1 MNNYTFDHI
10 NNTLTVTASFLKKA
24 GILNSP
30 EYKTIMQFKANHPGL
45 EIKKA
50 DTPKREQ
57 KYHVKL
63 AQMVQFIKTMDRLNQ
78 TKVYDQYQTV
88 KELSRIQRSPYKYM
102 EDWFRKTYPNFDKV
116 VSFDEKGQMFFN
128 DSEENQAKNTLTVV
142 NADEKL
148 EAIA

>member
-50 DTPKREQ
+50 DAPKREQ
-57 KYHVKL
+57 RHHVKM
-63 AQMVQFIKTMDRLNQ
+63 AQMVQFIKTMDRLNR
-78 TKVYDQYQTV
+78 TNVYDQYLTI
-88 KELSRIQRSPYKYM
+88 KELSRIQRSPYKYV
-102 EDWFRKTYPNFDKV
+102 EDWFRTTYPNFEKV
-116 VSFDEKGQMFFN
+116 ASFDEKGQLIFKT
-128 DSEENQAKNTLTVV
+128 SEENQEKAPLAIVNT
-142 NADEKL
+142 DEKL

>member
-1 MNNYTFDHI
+1 MTNYTFDHI

-128 DSEENQAKNTLTVV
+128 EGEENQAKNTLTVV

>member
-1 MNNYTFDHI
+1 MTNYTFDHI
-10 NNTLTVTASFLKKA
+10 NNTLTVTASFLKKT

-128 DSEENQAKNTLTVV
+128 EGEENQAKNTLTVV